1 MIPEWWSRC
10 QGRMRWET
18 PEQGSARER
27 ISTLCI
33 RIAQYSG
40 GQETRNRIVNVRE
53 IEGELLQL
61 LNHIQE
67 QCFPHAPKFSTGDLR
82 YQGFE
87 DREGKGRGMVTINRR
102 KVTTFE
108 VDAAMRCILGLFLGN
123 GIQAGS
129 GRAYKWSPFA
139 LIAQDSGGGLQEG
152 NDVDMKDMAEQAT
165 WTKSAAQMPPT
176 IGEHG
181 EQRNRRAMRK
191 IIMSQ
196 GPWYDEESTVA
207 WERYMQTEGLCQ
219 YLCCQYCQSTHK
231 PVVVV
236 TPGGMEQR
244 RQTVC
249 FCTSCLRFTCKHH
262 GKEKVMDMTFFRQM
276 NPDTGKFYRVLPYAE
291 DEHPRRIRG
300 PVRPDGP

>member
-102 KVTTFE
+102 KVTTF
-108 VDAAMRCILGLFLGN
+108 
-123 GIQAGS
+123 
-129 GRAYKWSPFA
+129 
-139 LIAQDSGGGLQEG
+139 GG
-152 NDVDMKDMAEQAT
+152 
-165 WTKSAAQMPPT
+165 
-176 IGEHG
+176 
-181 EQRNRRAMRK
+181 
-191 IIMSQ
+191 
-196 GPWYDEESTVA
+196 
-207 WERYMQTEGLCQ
+207 
-219 YLCCQYCQSTHK
+219 
-231 PVVVV
+231 
-236 TPGGMEQR
+236 
-244 RQTVC
+244 
-249 FCTSCLRFTCKHH
+249 
-262 GKEKVMDMTFFRQM
+262 
-276 NPDTGKFYRVLPYAE
+276 
-291 DEHPRRIRG
+291 
-300 PVRPDGP
+300 